1 VTRLFD
7 DHAHPFPLVADRLS
21 LNAITLDVRPGRDAA
36 QRRVESGPSRLVVE
50 AIRVRL
56 AALLGCQ
63 PDEVEAVRHAGAA
76 DDWPGYVAMLFADA
90 GVAEMLLD
98 GGPDRIGAA
107 RYEAVSGVTT
117 RTLFRIES
125 VVDPLL
131 DQGADADEVLR
142 AVETEVADAASAGA
156 AGLKTVLAYRTGL
169 DVDPDVTVAEARRSV
184 AGSVPVRRRAKAL
197 RDLLLLRTL
206 DQAAQLGLPVQVHT
220 GFGDSDL
227 ILPASEPI
235 LLDALLRSPVGTAA
249 SVVLI
254 HGGFPW
260 HEQLGYLASVRP
272 RVWAEYSLANL
283 ISPAT
288 TADRLLR
295 LLDLAPTD
303 RVMLGSDGHGSPE
316 THWFAACVL
325 RDAWDD
331 VRQRLSGLARATWLD
346 EVEDRIF
353 LANARRLYRQA

>member
-1 VTRLFD
+1 VTPFFD
-7 DHAHPFPLVADRLS
+7 DHAHPFPLAADRLS
-21 LNAITLDVRPGRDAA
+21 LSAITLDVRPGRSAA
-36 QRRVESGPSRLVVE
+36 QRRVDGGPSRLLVE

-56 AALLGCQ
+56 AALLHCL
-63 PDEVEAVRHAGAA
+63 PDEVEEVRDARAA

-90 GVAEMLLD
+90 DVAEMLLD
-98 GGPDRIGAA
+98 GGPDRIDAS
-107 RYEAVSGVTT
+107 RYQAVSGVAT

-131 DQGADADEVLR
+131 ERGAGADDVLR
-142 AVETEVADAASAGA
+142 AVETEVANAARAGV

-169 DVDPDVTVAEARRSV
+169 EVDPAVSVEEARRSV
-184 AGSVPVRRRAKAL
+184 SEPVPVRRRAKAL
-197 RDLLLLRTL
+197 RDLVLLRTL

-227 ILPASEPI
+227 VLRAAEPI
-235 LLDALLRSPVGTAA
+235 LLDALLRSPAGTAA

-260 HEQLGYLASVRP
+260 HEQVGYLASVRP

-283 ISPAT
+283 MSPAT

-303 RVMLGSDGHGSPE
+303 RVVLGSDGHGSPE
-316 THWFAACVL
+316 THWFASCVL
-325 RDAWDD
+325 RDAWRD
-331 VRQRLSGLARATWLD
+331 VRQRLAGTVRPVWLD
-346 EVEDRIF
+346 DVEDRIF
-353 LANARRLYRQA
+353 ATNARRLYRQA